1 MCRVVS
7 IAWRLARGRGKWL
20 MGHSDNGTDDYD
32 TSEKARIPAWT
43 GTSLRTYLMPNHPTE
58 AYLRADRIL
67 FKGPL
72 RLKEYDRAEL
82 RISDHRPVYAV
93 FEATVREVDQARK
106 EAIESDLEGTLRKS
120 VGHDVADKAANG
132 GLDDLVGQMM
142 NGE

>member
-1 MCRVVS
+1 
-7 IAWRLARGRGKWL
+7 
-20 MGHSDNGTDDYD
+20 
-32 TSEKARIPAWT
+32 
-43 GTSLRTYLMPNHPTE
+43 MPNHPTE